1 MSCTIKF
8 KSESEAEI
16 GLRTMLFK
24 NQYKVKLCSKC
35 NKFHIEKKEE
45 WNEEIMSPPA
55 QEAIPLASRSEAGIE
70 RNEIEG

>member
-1 MSCTIKF
+1 
-8 KSESEAEI
+8 
-16 GLRTMLFK
+16 MLFK